1 MELPDINGLINLMIF
16 GFFMLRRK
24 VKVKQSAATDNQL
37 TTWPFPE
44 SGAVLTDR

>member
-24 VKVKQSAATDNQL
+24 VKVKSKAPQL
-37 TTWPFPE
+37 MIN
-44 SGAVLTDR
+44 